1 MESTWPHVALLMASP
16 RLCFLLWL
24 LQLPQGLSSPSGS
37 IGGAFMFLTWL
48 SSIAGKRPVL
58 KKIRILLRCDGVPW
72 YGILVPMETDSS
84 REPNGP
90 EAKLNFKGPQKPKQ
104 GTLTSDRLAK
114 NWTWRRSKLSHK
126 GGGLH
131 MGRTAGDTSCLCS
144 VWQQE
149 IVWLLTYRQ
158 IKCHLSKKWALW
170 LSLCSCERWKTFVR
184 KQVLRESLN

>member
-1 MESTWPHVALLMASP
+1 MEEDVATGSSVLAWRIPGTEEPGGLPST
-16 RLCFLLWL
+16 
-24 LQLPQGLSSPSGS
+24 GLHRVGHDWSDLAAAAARWG
-37 IGGAFMFLTWL
+37 
-48 SSIAGKRPVL
+48 
-58 KKIRILLRCDGVPW
+58 GVPW
-72 YGILVPMETDSS
+72 YGVLVPMEIDSS

-90 EAKLNFKGPQKPKQ
+90 EAKVNFKGPQKPKQ

-114 NWTWRRSKLSHK
+114 NWTWRRSKVSHK

-149 IVWLLTYRQ
+149 IVWLLTHRQ

-184 KQVLRESLN
+184 KQVLRGSLN